1 MQLSFRATRLLSFA
15 CAVCVAATTQAQLTP
30 FNLAGNAGEGLLPG
44 NEVGNNT
51 ANSGSSSAS
60 GGEVGD
66 GFVFDASTN
75 MLDFAFDF
83 EGLTGGL
90 ADVAGGIHIHRPSTP
105 GDPFNS
111 TGGIAFFLNNGS
123 DPAVS
128 LDTPQV
134 AIGATS
140 GSLAGTIDFGT
151 NTALID
157 ALLAGELYLNI
168 HTAQFGGGE
177 LRGTLVPIPEPTAVA
192 LSLLGVGMLA
202 GCRRR
207 R

>member
-1 MQLSFRATRLLSFA
+1 MQFSFRATSL
-15 CAVCVAATTQAQLTP
+15 CALAGALCVAATTHAQLTP
-30 FNLAGNAGEGLLPG
+30 FNLAGNAGVGLLPG
-44 NEVGNNT
+44 NEVGSNT
-51 ANSGSSSAS
+51 ADGSSSSAS
-60 GGEVGD
+60 GGEIGD

-75 MLDFAFDF
+75 ELDFAFDF

-90 ADVAGGIHIHRPSTP
+90 ADVAGGIHIHRPGTA
-105 GDPFNS
+105 GDPFNQ

-123 DPAVS
+123 DAAVS
-128 LDTPQV
+128 LSTSPV
-134 AIGATS
+134 TIGASS
-140 GSLAGTIDFGT
+140 GMLAGTIDLTG
-151 NTALID
+151 NTDLID

-192 LSLLGVGMLA
+192 LSLLGLATLVGA
-202 GCRRR
+202 RRR